1 MYITLKEDGFLLD
14 IKVITN
20 MQSTKIRTL
29 ESDSIVIEVRLFLI
43 IKYLSSIL
51 KVKKDNIRVVSGHKS
66 KQKTIHIEKTALL
79 FDLNDIIR
87 IFEENV

>member
-1 MYITLKEDGFLLD
+1 
-14 IKVITN
+14 
-20 MQSTKIRTL
+20 MQKKNQANICL
-29 ESDSIVIEVRLFLI
+29 V
-43 IKYLSSIL
+43 KYLSSIL